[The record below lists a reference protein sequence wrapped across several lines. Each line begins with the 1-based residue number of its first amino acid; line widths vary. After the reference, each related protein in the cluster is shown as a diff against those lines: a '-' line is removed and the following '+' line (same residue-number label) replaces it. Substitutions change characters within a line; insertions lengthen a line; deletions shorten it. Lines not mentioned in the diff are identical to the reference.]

1 MALGSRRGNVVC
13 NGQLSRGVSKELRVA
28 MEAKELMGG
37 RVVLEIGAGLLAPGW
52 RVERR
57 GEPAET
63 RPGAEVFVGAAVGEM
78 VGAVDGAGREEVS
91 ERESWSEESVDL
103 VV

>member
-13 NGQLSRGVSKELRVA
+13 KGQLSRGVSEELRVA

-37 RVVLEIGAGLLAPGW
+37 RVVLVIGAGLFGAPDW

-63 RPGAEVFVGAAVGEM
+63 RPGAEVFAGAAVGEM

-91 ERESWSEESVDL
+91 ERES
-103 VV
+103 